1 MPENKIDKVYLKP
14 TMQLADFL
22 AEAHGNVEQ
31 ATALKRLFVAMDK
44 DLDETT
50 TAITGMCMGKFL
62 VAMGVITEEENRPS
76 KVLPLMSHYWEVFLT
91 DAVLRKFMLPYAV
104 EATPDEV
111 GADKGIFVNG
121 TPIS

>member
-22 AEAHGNVEQ
+22 AEAYKEVGQ
-31 ATALKRLFVAMDK
+31 ATTLKSTLILTGK
-44 DLDETT
+44 GDEEAI
-50 TAITGMCMGKFL
+50 TAIIAMCMGKFL
-62 VAMGVITEEENRPS
+62 AAMGVITEEESRPS
-76 KVLPLMSHYWEVFLT
+76 KVLPLMSYYWEVFLT